1 MNKTKL
7 DPEKIIKE
15 YITNIISL
23 NKDMS
28 DYYEKQYNDCKK
40 FTVKELLTKIE
51 EIYKKEEEYRG
62 KKDASL
68 DFETYKKELKRN
80 IVTNYFN
87 DNKEVQDIE
96 AQRVNII
103 ENKNYTQEQ
112 KNTLIKGLQQRLDIF
127 YDQHKTEIIEN
138 DYVGDF
144 CRKTLAK
151 KETDIYNR
159 EIVHQRFNE
168 NKSDENIILFDKDK
182 DIGSCTKSLTLSL
195 YELQK
200 NYGLEIFP
208 NLKPDNIDKLAHPT
222 TLVEIIDKKYIK
234 STESGYLKD
243 IEGGMNIGDIVIL
256 TRGNGNLGHAMMCYG
271 FDEKTK
277 SPLLLGFSGFNNLG
291 VNAYSSRQGF
301 RTGIVIDV
309 NSLIKDAVSQADKGK
324 TIDLPKKDF
333 EL

>member
-1 MNKTKL
+1 MKKTGL
-7 DPEKIIKE
+7 DTQKILEE
-15 YITNIISL
+15 YIADVISL
-23 NKDMS
+23 NKHMCE
-28 DYYEKQYNDCKK
+28 YQEKQYNDYKK
-40 FTVKELLTKIE
+40 LSTEEVLTKIE
-51 EIYKKEEEYRG
+51 EIYKEEEIYRG
-62 KKDASL
+62 KKDASI
-68 DFETYKKELKRN
+68 DFEIYKKELKRN
-80 IVTNYFN
+80 IVLSYFK
-87 DNKEVQDIE
+87 DNQEVQDIE
-96 AQRVNII
+96 ANREKVITNQ
-103 ENKNYTQEQ
+103 NYTEEQ
-112 KNTLIKGLQQRLDIF
+112 KNILITGLQQKLDIF
-127 YDQHKTEIIEN
+127 YDKHEAEIIEK
-138 DYVGDF
+138 DYIGDF

-168 NKSDENIILFDKDK
+168 GKRDEDIMLFDKDK

-195 YELQK
+195 YKLQEK
-200 NYGLEIFP
+200 YGLEIFP

-256 TRGNGNLGHAMMCYG
+256 TRNNGNLGHAMMCYG
-271 FDEKTK
+271 FDEETK
-277 SPLLLGFSGFNNLG
+277 SPLLLGFSGFNNFG
-291 VNAYSSRQGF
+291 VNAYSSQQGS

-309 NSLIKDAVSQADKGK
+309 NSLIKDAVSQAEKGK

>member
-1 MNKTKL
+1 MKKTGL
-7 DPEKIIKE
+7 DTQKILEE
-15 YITNIISL
+15 YIADVISL
-23 NKDMS
+23 NQHIC
-28 DYYEKQYNDCKK
+28 DYQEKKYNDYKK
-40 FTVKELLTKIE
+40 LTTKELLTKIE

-87 DNKEVQDIE
+87 DNQEVQDIE
-96 AQRVNII
+96 AKRVNII

-168 NKSDENIILFDKDK
+168 GKRDKDIMLFDKDK

-195 YELQK
+195 YKLQEK
-200 NYGLEIFP
+200 YGLEIFP

-243 IEGGMNIGDIVIL
+243 IEGGMAIGDIVIL
-256 TRGNGNLGHAMMCYG
+256 TRNNGNLGHAMMCYG
-271 FDEKTK
+271 FDEETK
-277 SPLLLGFSGFNNLG
+277 SPLLLGFSGFHNHG
-291 VNAYSSRQGF
+291 VNAYSSRQGS

-309 NSLIKDAVSQADKGK
+309 NSLIKDAVSQAEKGK

>member
-1 MNKTKL
+1 MWVSRKK
-7 DPEKIIKE
+7 
-15 YITNIISL
+15 
-23 NKDMS
+23 
-28 DYYEKQYNDCKK
+28 YNDYKK
-40 FTVKELLTKIE
+40 LTTKELLIEIEKI
-51 EIYKKEEEYRG
+51 YKEEEIYRG
-62 KKDASL
+62 KKDASI
-68 DFETYKKELKRN
+68 DFEIYKKELKRN
-80 IVTNYFN
+80 IVLNYFK
-87 DNKEVQDIE
+87 DNQEVQDIE
-96 AQRVNII
+96 ANREKVITNQ
-103 ENKNYTQEQ
+103 NYTEEQ
-112 KNTLIKGLQQRLDIF
+112 KNILITGLQQKLDIF
-127 YDQHKTEIIEN
+127 YDKHEAEIIEK
-138 DYVGDF
+138 DYAGDF

-168 NKSDENIILFDKDK
+168 GKRDEDIMLFDKDK

-195 YELQK
+195 YKLQEK
-200 NYGLEIFP
+200 YGLEIFP

-256 TRGNGNLGHAMMCYG
+256 TRNNGNLGHAMMCYS
-271 FDEKTK
+271 FDEETK
-277 SPLLLGFSGFNNLG
+277 SPLLLGFSGFHNHG
-291 VNAYSSRQGF
+291 VNAYSSRQGS

-309 NSLIKDAVSQADKGK
+309 NSLIKDAVSQAEKGK